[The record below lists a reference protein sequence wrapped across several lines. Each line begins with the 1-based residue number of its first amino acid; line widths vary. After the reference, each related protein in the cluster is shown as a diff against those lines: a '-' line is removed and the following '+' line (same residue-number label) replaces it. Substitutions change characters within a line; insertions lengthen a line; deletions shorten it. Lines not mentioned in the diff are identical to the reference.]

1 VNYYEVAASDGCG
14 TGPYSTATG
23 VFLPLPALSMSVSAN
38 AVVISW
44 PGWANDWNLYAA
56 SNLMPPVV
64 WTAVTNLANGSN
76 GVFNVTLPIGLGIQF
91 YRLGS
96 P

>member
-1 VNYYEVAASDGCG
+1 
-14 TGPYSTATG
+14 
-23 VFLPLPALSMSVSAN
+23 M
-38 AVVISW
+38 VISW
-44 PGWANDWNLYAA
+44 PGWANDWNLYAT

-64 WTAVTNLANGSN
+64 WTAVTNVANASN
-76 GVFNVTLPIGLGIQF
+76 SAFKVTLPIGLGIQF